1 MNYRNLDLVS
11 VSVDV
16 DTSALDARL
25 VEISALDE
33 DRVRELIAED
43 SVTDDTVRDIFR
55 DMISDEDFDS
65 RISDLENLNTCSVDI
80 NTLADIP
87 DRVAAL
93 EGAETGDYDN
103 IVERLDSLTEQ
114 VKAQDSAIDA
124 LESSEAVNGKYML
137 GEMPLDVAFNSL
149 MKQVDLQ
156 GQRIAELETTL
167 ASRPAV
173 QGMSLFELL
182 SQAARILGIVR

>member
-43 SVTDDTVRDIFR
+43 SVTDESVRDIVR

-87 DRVAAL
+87 ERVEAL

-103 IVERLDSLTEQ
+103 IVERLDSLEEGLKLSAAVLTDRLDSLTEQ

-124 LESSEAVNGKYML
+124 LAEIVER
-137 GEMPLDVAFNSL
+137 FNLHS
-149 MKQVDLQ
+149 
-156 GQRIAELETTL
+156 QRIAELETQL
-167 ASRPAV
+167 SSRPAV
-173 QGMSLFELL
+173 QGMTLFELL